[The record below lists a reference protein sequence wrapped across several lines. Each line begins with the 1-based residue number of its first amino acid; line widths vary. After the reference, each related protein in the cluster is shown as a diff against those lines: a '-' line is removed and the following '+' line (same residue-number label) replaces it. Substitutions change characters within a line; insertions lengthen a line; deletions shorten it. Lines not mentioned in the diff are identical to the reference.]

1 MSPDPTA
8 WAARGM
14 RLPRLSRAVSP
25 AAATA
30 LFATTGLAWLLA
42 TRPGS
47 SARIIGSGTPFTL
60 EQWVVLLSTVAGTAV
75 LLGGLFAIGVYLVH
89 WPEIKQR
96 EIRQQLELARA
107 ELADVQ
113 RTKVLLLRKLAEIQ
127 RTLDEIAAMRADRHS
142 AGEMGRAVAS
152 SLDLVDD
159 LISELETAEAWSGAD

>member
-1 MSPDPTA
+1 MSPDRTA

-14 RLPRLSRAVSP
+14 RLPRLSNALSP
-25 AAATA
+25 AAAMA
-30 LFATTGLAWLLA
+30 LFATASVAWLLT

-47 SARIIGSGTPFTL
+47 SVRIIGSGMPFTL

-75 LLGGLFAIGVYLVH
+75 LLGGLFVIGVYLLH
-89 WPEIKQR
+89 WPEIKIR

-127 RTLDEIAAMRADRHS
+127 RRLDEIAAMRADRYS
-142 AGEMGRAVAS
+142 AEMGRAVAS
-152 SLDLVDD
+152 SLGLVDD
-159 LISELETAEAWSGAD
+159 LISELERAEAWSGAD